1 MQKNRGDVKIR
12 RANEG
17 STRFRQGRGA
27 PHLGHAPSATS
38 QGAHGRLAPI
48 QNLPLPNLQGAH
60 ARNSSMHNQS
70 SYYSQGPGNR
80 GGHQRSETAGAAQQQ
95 PYVSHGRQSTE
106 QGNLIRA
113 IINNPGNYLND
124 FRNLRKNRAHLTR
137 QQARTPY
144 SNQPRQDAPS
154 SHFGQRGQSVTS
166 ALDKDQEAPIPGHR
180 RTQTTAQ
187 SRQGR

>member
-17 STRFRQGRGA
+17 STRFRPGRGA